1 MNRKMAHT
9 FVVGVTGGIGSGKT
23 TVTNLFN
30 TLHGIDIVDADI
42 IAREVV
48 APDSEGLLKIT
59 EHFGSTILHSGGQL
73 DREKLRT
80 IIFSHPTEKQWLNR
94 LLHPMIRQQML
105 DQTQATTSPY
115 CLLVIPLL
123 IDNGLQAL
131 VDRILVIDV
140 DQQTQISRTIIR
152 DSVTIEHV
160 KSILSAQVDREKRLY
175 FANDVI
181 NNNGD
186 NIELKPIIRL
196 LHEQYLKL
204 AANFSE
210 NG

>member
-1 MNRKMAHT
+1 MNHKSHT

-23 TVTNLFN
+23 TVTNLFHE
-30 TLHGIDIVDADI
+30 LYGIEIVDADI

-48 APDSEGLLKIT
+48 APNSEGLSKIVT
-59 EHFGSTILHSGGQL
+59 HFGSDILLSNGRL
-73 DREKLRT
+73 NREKLRA
-80 IIFSHPTEKQWLNR
+80 IIFSQPDEKSWLNE

-105 DQTQATTSPY
+105 TQAQATTSPY

-123 IDNGLQAL
+123 IDNGLQYL

-140 DQQTQISRTIIR
+140 DQQTQISRTANR
-152 DSVTIEHV
+152 DSVTIEQA
-160 KSILSAQVDREKRLY
+160 KSILSAQISREERLA
-175 FANDVI
+175 FADDVI

-186 NIELKPIIRL
+186 NSELKPIIGL
-196 LHEQYLKL
+196 LHEQYLAL
-204 AANFSE
+204 ASTFSE